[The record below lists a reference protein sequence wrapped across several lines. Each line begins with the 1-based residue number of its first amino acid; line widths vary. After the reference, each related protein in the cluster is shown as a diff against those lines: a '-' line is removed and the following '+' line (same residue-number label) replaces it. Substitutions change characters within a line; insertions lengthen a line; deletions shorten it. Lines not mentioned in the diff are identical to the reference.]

1 MYKSATRCAGA
12 RNLRIPYAGDREH
25 AYGVPRSRF
34 PRGRSLDLAVTW
46 QPLVPMLDF
55 ADAPKQVRPVA
66 ERREQHEAARRQNRD
81 PILLTGDA
89 RAIDDL
95 VAGRRLALLCK
106 STTSRSSSSEAK
118 PVRFIEPSA

>member
-55 ADAPKQVRPVA
+55 ADAPKQVRAYVRGRTFSKDEWLKHPTFGLGRVLS
-66 ERREQHEAARRQNRD
+66 EARR
-81 PILLTGDA
+81 
-89 RAIDDL
+89 RAIGIFKL
-95 VAGRRLALLCK
+95 
-106 STTSRSSSSEAK
+106 
-118 PVRFIEPSA
+118 

>member
-34 PRGRSLDLAVTW
+34 PGGRSLDLAVTW

-55 ADAPKQVRPVA
+55 ADAPKQVRAYVRGRTFSKDEWFEYSTFGLGRVLSELEGRKIEVVFA
-66 ERREQHEAARRQNRD
+66 ERM
-81 PILLTGDA
+81 
-89 RAIDDL
+89 
-95 VAGRRLALLCK
+95 VKKLAL
-106 STTSRSSSSEAK
+106 
-118 PVRFIEPSA
+118 F